1 MTKVGEGGFSVHE
14 LQIVVTGL
22 FLVPLFA
29 LLLTWK
35 KPLAEACR
43 GILFVEA
50 AGLVIYVLLYAQ
62 VDMFGWQLRFWGSL
76 SLLELL
82 SYWLSDQGQ
91 ALRWVLPALGETGLA
106 LLLCWWIRERR
117 KQARMA
123 RFHAIVG
130 PGKDGGDS

>member
-1 MTKVGEGGFSVHE
+1 MQE

-22 FLVPLFA
+22 FLVPLLA

-43 GILFVEA
+43 GILLVEA
-50 AGLVIYVLLYAQ
+50 LGLLIYVLFYAQ
-62 VDMFGWQLRFWGSL
+62 VDMFGWQIRFWGSL

-91 ALRWVLPALGETGLA
+91 ALRWVLPALCETGLVI
-106 LLLCWWIRERR
+106 LLCGWIRERR